1 MTTPLSAHGT
11 LLARQPAATPN
22 VFTDIAELGDLK
34 LPELNRKDFDAS
46 VHNRNIDSITA
57 GILRRNPMTFPT
69 NFIPNDASMDH
80 LTGLIKAMVSEPP
93 PIDGYRVRWPSP
105 LNTAAYDW
113 IMSGQ
118 VLAIAPAAPVDG
130 KLALDI
136 TLRFS
141 GLMTIGG
148 VVIGL

>member
-1 MTTPLSAHGT
+1 MTTPLSSHGT
-11 LLARQPAATPN
+11 LFARQPAATPG
-22 VFTDIAELGDLK
+22 VFTDIAELGDLVI
-34 LPELNRKDFDAS
+34 PELSRKDFDAS

-57 GILRRNPMTFPT
+57 GILRRGAMTFPL

-80 LTGLIKAMVSEPP
+80 LTGLIRAHIAEPP
-93 PIDGYRVRWPSP
+93 PIDGYRIRWPSP
-105 LNTAAYDW
+105 LNTSAYDW

-118 VLAIAPAAPVDG
+118 VLGVKPKAPVDG
-130 KLALDI
+130 KLEIDV
-136 TLRFS
+136 TVRFS